1 MINKPQPGEYPPFAA
16 GYIALAIAHD
26 DVLKLLTDLME
37 STASTFSSLPADK
50 GDYRYAPGKWS
61 IKEMLGHMIDTE
73 RVFAYRALCISRGEQ
88 QNLPGFEQNDYVEKS
103 EANKRTMADLI
114 TEFKTVRLSSLYLLQ
129 SLSTQQVDRLGSGN
143 GHPVSVRALA
153 HMIAGHELHHLT
165 ILRDRYLK

>member
-1 MINKPQPGEYPPFAA
+1 MINKPQPGEYPPFAT

-37 STASTFSSLPADK
+37 STAATFSSLPADK